1 MPDFLSCH
9 SFATHLLYEHPCQ
22 PYCSQGEVVV
32 LKELALA
39 LLHLCT
45 HNQCWNIDA
54 VYSILTKLLGRLLA
68 HTYQVVR

>member
-1 MPDFLSCH
+1 
-9 SFATHLLYEHPCQ
+9 
-22 PYCSQGEVVV
+22 
-32 LKELALA
+32 
-39 LLHLCT
+39 LHLCT